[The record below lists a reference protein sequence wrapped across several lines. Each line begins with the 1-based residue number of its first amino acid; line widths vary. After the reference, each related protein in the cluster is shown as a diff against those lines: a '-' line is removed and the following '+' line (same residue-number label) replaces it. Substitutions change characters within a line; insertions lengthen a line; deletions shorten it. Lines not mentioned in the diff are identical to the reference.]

1 MLNPANMITS
11 MRIFLL
17 PVALFF
23 FMKNDIRSNIIS
35 LLLVIL
41 MELSDLF
48 DGIVARKFNRISNL
62 GKIFD
67 PFADHIYRI
76 SFFLFF
82 SIKGF
87 TPLWMF
93 LLCFYRDSIVM
104 NLRIFAASQEN
115 TFVAARKSGKIKAEV
130 QSTGIILFI
139 LLQIVNYKFRIVNLD
154 KVYYLIMFVVTAFTL
169 WSAVDYLLG
178 ILKRS
183 RKYLNISCIGLSIL
197 ALFFIIIHSDYHRV
211 IFQSSNVFAWK
222 EQAALKK
229 IVPGYIPQAIS
240 GDNNRLFL
248 TLTRSNTPSLL
259 VIFSVRG
266 PALLKKFEFPGTVK
280 KPSGMDFF
288 ERKLWL
294 IDGQNGK
301 LVGVDIAQSLATG
314 SLAITDEIDTGID
327 GASGLAF
334 VSFQGRTYLA
344 LSVFLKE
351 GQTYLI
357 DFAQALKGA
366 GFAKSIRYSI
376 KNYNFSQGLA
386 FDGRYLYDANSFF
399 GFDRIFKIDIEK
411 AVANESYNGAV
422 VEVFN
427 SPDQMI
433 KDIFISN
440 NEIWT
445 TDEYTFKLYKGKLG
459 K

>member
-1 MLNPANMITS
+1 MLNPANLITS
-11 MRIFLL
+11 VRIFLL

-23 FMKNDIRSNIIS
+23 FMKNDLRSNIIS
-35 LLLVIL
+35 LVLVIL
-41 MELSDLF
+41 MELSDMF
-48 DGIVARKFNRISNL
+48 DGQVARRLNRVSNL

-87 TPLWMF
+87 IPLWMF

-115 TFVAARKSGKIKAEV
+115 TFVAARQSGKLKAEA

-139 LLQIVNYKFRIVNLD
+139 LLQIVNFKFPIINLD
-154 KVYYLIMFVVTAFTL
+154 KIYYMIMFIVTAVTL
-169 WSAVDYLLG
+169 WSAFDYLLG

-183 RKYLNISCIGLSIL
+183 RKYLNTACLSVSIL
-197 ALFFIIIHSDYHRV
+197 VLFFIIIHSGYHRV
-211 IFQSSNVFAWK
+211 IFQPSNVFAWK
-222 EQAALKK
+222 EQTSLKK
-229 IVPGYIPQAIS
+229 ILPGYIPQAIS
-240 GDNNRLFL
+240 GDGHRLYL
-248 TLTRSNTPSLL
+248 TFTRSNAPSLL
-259 VIFSVRG
+259 AIFSIRR
-266 PALLKKFEFPGTVK
+266 PTLLTKFEFPGTVNK
-280 KPSGMDFF
+280 LSGMDYF
-288 ERKLWL
+288 EHKLWL

-301 LVGVDIAQSLATG
+301 LITVDIARSIETG
-314 SLAITDEIDTGID
+314 SLEIADEIDTGIE

-334 VSFQGRTYLA
+334 ISYHGRTYMA
-344 LSVFLKE
+344 LSVFLKGGE
-351 GQTYLI
+351 TYLI
-357 DFAQALKGA
+357 DYSQALKGT
-366 GFAKSIRYSI
+366 GFAKSIRYTI

-386 FDGRYLYDANSFF
+386 FDGRNLYDANSFF
-399 GFDRIFKIDIEK
+399 GFDRIFKIDIDK
-411 AVANESYNGAV
+411 AIANESYNGAV

-433 KDIFISN
+433 KDIYIYE

-445 TDEYTFKLYKGKLG
+445 TDEYTLKLYKGILK

>member
-1 MLNPANMITS
+1 LLNLANMITS
-11 MRIFLL
+11 LRIFLL

-48 DGIVARKFNRISNL
+48 DGIVARKFNRVSNL

-115 TFVAARKSGKIKAEV
+115 TIVAARKSGKIKAEV

-183 RKYLNISCIGLSIL
+183 RKYLNITCIALSIL
-197 ALFFIIIHSDYHRV
+197 ALFFIIIHSEYHRV
-211 IFQSSNVFAWK
+211 IFQSSNIFAWK
-222 EQAALKK
+222 EQGALKK
-229 IVPGYIPQAIS
+229 MIPGYIPQAIS
-240 GDNNRLFL
+240 GDNQRLPAVVRQVL
-248 TLTRSNTPSLL
+248 RHATRSLRS
-259 VIFSVRG
+259 
-266 PALLKKFEFPGTVK
+266 
-280 KPSGMDFF
+280 
-288 ERKLWL
+288 
-294 IDGQNGK
+294 
-301 LVGVDIAQSLATG
+301 
-314 SLAITDEIDTGID
+314 
-327 GASGLAF
+327 
-334 VSFQGRTYLA
+334 RTA
-344 LSVFLKE
+344 LSAAPTAI
-351 GQTYLI
+351 GIPPATM
-357 DFAQALKGA
+357 A
-366 GFAKSIRYSI
+366 
-376 KNYNFSQGLA
+376 FSPSRPTRG
-386 FDGRYLYDANSFF
+386 S
-399 GFDRIFKIDIEK
+399 
-411 AVANESYNGAV
+411 V
-422 VEVFN
+422 
-427 SPDQMI
+427 
-433 KDIFISN
+433 
-440 NEIWT
+440 
-445 TDEYTFKLYKGKLG
+445 
-459 K
+459 